1 MITKFVDFISFVVS
15 IFYFTC
21 EKHNEEVYTA
31 IQTGLVEAGFAK
43 RETEK
48 IRLKYRKLKTR
59 FKQVYLINIFSRV

>member
-43 RETEK
+43 MKTEK
-48 IRLKYRKLKTR
+48 KT
-59 FKQVYLINIFSRV
+59 FKIQKA